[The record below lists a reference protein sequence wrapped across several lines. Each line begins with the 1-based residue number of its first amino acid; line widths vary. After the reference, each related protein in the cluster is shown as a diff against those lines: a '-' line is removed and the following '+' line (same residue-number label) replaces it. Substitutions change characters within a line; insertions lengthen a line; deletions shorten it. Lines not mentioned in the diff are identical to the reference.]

1 MDPRVLRTKRSLQG
15 ALFDLA
21 RERPLDDITISD
33 VVERADV
40 NRSTFYQHYSDK
52 ETLLADA
59 LDAYAE
65 GAGATLIGLDFPLDS
80 PPPELVAYL
89 RHLDENASLY
99 RRVFADGGAGVAV
112 ARLRARIE
120 AIVRAGLE
128 TSGAEGFDGMPP
140 DVVAAGIAG
149 SVLGAIG
156 AWLAREP
163 RPAVATAADW
173 IWRLLCGPGDEL
185 MRRPAADAATAR

>member
-1 MDPRVLRTKRSLQG
+1 MDPRVGRTKRSLQG

-33 VVERADV
+33 VVARADV

-65 GAGATLIGLDFPLDS
+65 GAGATLIGLDLPLDS

-163 RPAVATAADW
+163 RPDVETAADW
-173 IWRLLCGPGDEL
+173 IWRLLVGPGDEL
-185 MRRPAADAATAR
+185 MRRPGADAATAR